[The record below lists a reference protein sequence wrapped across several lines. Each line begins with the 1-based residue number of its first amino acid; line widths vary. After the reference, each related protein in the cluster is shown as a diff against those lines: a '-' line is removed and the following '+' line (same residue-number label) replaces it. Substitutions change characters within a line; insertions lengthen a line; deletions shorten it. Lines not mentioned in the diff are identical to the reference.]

1 MQTEDVRG
9 LMDDIRKR
17 AQPKVVI
24 GISAYNIEGSIEK
37 IVTSLNTIADEVIV
51 CDDASTD
58 TTAKIAQT
66 LNCKVISHPH
76 HLGPG
81 ATTRSLFLA
90 ANRANA
96 DVLLTVSTEMLCD
109 ADDLT
114 KLADSV
120 ARREA
125 DIVIGSR
132 FALKPVSST
141 ENFDRSILTVYGL
154 PVQDPKSPFRAYSKG
169 AVSTIV
175 AQSLEKPNIL
185 PAAKKLDLGLM
196 EYEVST
202 KPFPKGENRLRQD
215 SALGPFGRLVNYTS
229 IRHPMAFYGAASII
243 ALAGALSVSYLTYE
257 AWINGLG
264 LSNVGVLVSM
274 TLFLAWIILGVSGTI
289 LYSLSKN
296 STYAGRE
303 E

>member
-90 ANRANA
+90 ADRANA

-196 EYEVST
+196 ESAAPPMICV
-202 KPFPKGENRLRQD
+202 PENPA
-215 SALGPFGRLVNYTS
+215 S
-229 IRHPMAFYGAASII
+229 GAANTITRSFP
-243 ALAGALSVSYLTYE
+243 LSPTYRLPHRSTPTPAGADSV
-257 AWINGLG
+257 
-264 LSNVGVLVSM
+264 
-274 TLFLAWIILGVSGTI
+274 LAPG
-289 LYSLSKN
+289 
-296 STYAGRE
+296 E
-303 E
+303 PP